1 MKKILLLLLFITPII
16 CFSQTSFSCNL
27 KEQCDWN
34 KYAENGWETCADA
47 YENNS
52 LFEMNKNETMFVHT
66 TETIQSTYYVK
77 KSRYTK
83 EDQEKGLFS
92 YDVVSDTGNKYYFIF
107 DMTNKEVKAI
117 STRGEEDDW
126 YLIRWYV
133 KSIF

>member
-1 MKKILLLLLFITPII
+1 MKKILLLLFVTPII

-34 KYAENGWETCADA
+34 QYTESWETCADA

-66 TETIQSTYYVK
+66 TETRKSTYYVK
-77 KSRYTK
+77 KSRYT
-83 EDQEKGLFS
+83 QEEQEEGFFA
-92 YDVVSDTGNKYYFIF
+92 YDVVSDVGNKYYFIF
-107 DMTNKEVKAI
+107 DMTNKEVKSI
-117 STRGEEDDW
+117 SITGDEDEW
-126 YLIRWYV
+126 YLTRWYV